1 MINSIYPYIMGWSSP
16 NPKKIEN
23 SFRNLPDNRT
33 ESVVGPKSQT
43 EGTTINPLASW
54 KDWRQTCPA
63 LRLPP
68 VFLSTYPA
76 RNPGQGLP
84 QMILFQRGYE
94 ANLKVVQTE
103 DEILKHTLDIIV

>member
-1 MINSIYPYIMGWSSP
+1 MGWSTP

-23 SFRNLPDNRT
+23 SFRNLPDDRT

-43 EGTTINPLASW
+43 EGASINPLASVEGLETNMSGFAAAASLFV
-54 KDWRQTCPA
+54 DVSGTD
-63 LRLPP
+63 
-68 VFLSTYPA
+68 
-76 RNPGQGLP
+76 PGQGLP